1 MSDWYEYPTNWSN
14 GSSVNGI
21 GDFYAWVASTSPYFA
36 SAIVLMIW
44 LVTFG
49 LSSVAG
55 SRKSVAVASFLSFV
69 FAVYFSIAGMLNPVV
84 PIALIIL
91 TIIGA
96 MGSKGESY

>member
-1 MSDWYEYPTNWSN
+1 MSDWYEYPTNFSN

-21 GDFYAWVASTSPYFA
+21 GDYFNWVSTTSPYFG

-44 LVTFG
+44 LVVFG
-49 LSSVAG
+49 LSVVMG
-55 SRKSVAVASFLSFV
+55 SRKAIAVASFISFV
-69 FAVYFSIAGMLNPVV
+69 FSVYFSIAGMLNPVI

-96 MGSKGESY
+96 MGSKESY